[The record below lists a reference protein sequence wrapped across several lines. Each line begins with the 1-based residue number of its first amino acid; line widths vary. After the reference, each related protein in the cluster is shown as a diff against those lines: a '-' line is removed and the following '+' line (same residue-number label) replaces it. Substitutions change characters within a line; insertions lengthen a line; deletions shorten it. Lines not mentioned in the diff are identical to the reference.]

1 MVIKGTDL
9 QVSQSGFRCV
19 CLSIK
24 LDEKGVGIRTANLS
38 AIVLLVNV
46 QNYCTKYL
54 FQTCRIFL
62 LQKAKIGKTAQEL
75 APCSL
80 LLLLIQNYDTFSII
94 WYMKHADEGQIT
106 NIR

>member
-24 LDEKGVGIRTANLS
+24 LDEKRVGIRTANLS

-46 QNYCTKYL
+46 QVK
-54 FQTCRIFL
+54 L
-62 LQKAKIGKTAQEL
+62 L
-75 APCSL
+75 
-80 LLLLIQNYDTFSII
+80 
-94 WYMKHADEGQIT
+94 H
-106 NIR
+106 